1 MNVVFDRSPD
11 KKIAETEV
19 RIEELRREIRVK
31 ESEVARDTELAAACD
46 TEGWSSAV
54 KIFES
59 EKVRL
64 ALLHVKTLDKDDQA
78 QIRGQ
83 CLQMELL
90 SVMSSELETRLAEG
104 MRDLGDAQSAL
115 AEEGNKLQALRSKK

>member
-19 RIEELRREIRVK
+19 RIEELRRTIRVK
-31 ESEVARDTELAAACD
+31 ESEVARDMELAAACD
-46 TEGWSSAV
+46 QPGRADAV

-90 SVMSSELETRLAEG
+90 STLSDELETRLADGLRE
-104 MRDLGDAQSAL
+104 LEDAKNLL